1 MMELLT
7 VTKHED
13 KANIFEKFIV
23 RMLYAEHD

>member
-1 MMELLT
+1 MINLLT

-23 RMLYAEHD
+23 HMLSPEHD